1 MSDVDLFKNAYT
13 EQLRRSKGFYRN
25 MRMRKKKNGAQ
36 RLMNCAELILSE
48 PIKEKP
54 TNGRLMLEIGC
65 GKGAFM
71 LALAQREPETN
82 FVAVEKVSDVILLA
96 AEKIKAS
103 GVDNVRLLNADAL
116 SLPEWLPEHGVDRI
130 YLNFSD
136 PWPRPKHA
144 KRRLTA
150 PAYLELYK
158 RLLTS
163 DGAIFLKTDNRILF
177 DYSLETLEA
186 AGFRLEKLTYDL
198 HNSEYE
204 EENIHTEYE
213 DNFSAKGFSIN
224 RVEAYV
230 K

>member
-1 MSDVDLFKNAYT
+1 MS
-13 EQLRRSKGFYRN
+13 
-25 MRMRKKKNGAQ
+25 MRMRKKRNGAQ
-36 RLMNCAELILSE
+36 RLQNCSDYILSE
-48 PIKEKP
+48 APYDSAGKP
-54 TNGRLMLEIGC
+54 LMIEIGC

-71 LALAQREPETN
+71 LVLAQRDTETQ
-82 FVAVEKVSDVILLA
+82 FVAIEKISDVILLA

-103 GVDNVRLLNADAL
+103 GAPNVKLLNADAGNL
-116 SLPEWLPEHGVDRI
+116 LDWFAPGSVSRI

-150 PAYLELYK
+150 PGFLDIYK
-158 RLLTS
+158 KLLTP

-177 DYSLETLEA
+177 DYSLETLRE
-186 AGFRLEKLTYDL
+186 AGFRFEKLTYDL

-204 EENIHTEYE
+204 EGNIHTEYE

-224 RVEAYV
+224 RVEAYL
-230 K
+230 

>member
-1 MSDVDLFKNAYT
+1 
-13 EQLRRSKGFYRN
+13 
-25 MRMRKKKNGAQ
+25 MRMRKKRNGAQ
-36 RLMNCAELILSE
+36 RLQNCSDYILSE
-48 PIKEKP
+48 PIDIEKK
-54 TNGRLMLEIGC
+54 NKRLMVEIGC

-71 LALAQREPETN
+71 LALAQREPN
-82 FVAVEKVSDVILLA
+82 VDFVAVEKVSDVILLA

-103 GVDNVRLLNADAL
+103 GLENVKLLNCDAATL
-116 SLPEWLPEHGVDRI
+116 IEWFPQGSVDRI

-158 RLLTS
+158 KLLAPN
-163 DGAIFLKTDNRILF
+163 GAIFLKTDNRILF
-177 DYSLETLEA
+177 DYSLETFTA

-204 EENIHTEYE
+204 EGNIHTEYE

-224 RVEAYV
+224 RVEAYL
-230 K
+230 

>member
-1 MSDVDLFKNAYT
+1 
-13 EQLRRSKGFYRN
+13 

-54 TNGRLMLEIGC
+54 KNGRLMLEIGC

-103 GVDNVRLLNADAL
+103 GVENVKLLNADAL
-116 SLPEWLPEHGVDRI
+116 KLPEWFPEHSVDRI

-158 RLLTS
+158 KLLTP

-177 DYSLETLEA
+177 DYSLETFEA

-204 EENIHTEYE
+204 EGNIHTEYE

-224 RVEAYV
+224 RVEAYI